1 MGCWFFGCTCTIS
14 LKYSAKFNLTSAIS
28 LKGCWLEESGFMTE
42 MPIMV
47 MIERGKI
54 VGSLTDLFIRR
65 FLQLLI
71 YLQKFSNLYLL
82 VEVG

>member
-1 MGCWFFGCTCTIS
+1 MGRWCFGCTCPLS
-14 LKYSAKFNLTSAIS
+14 LKCSAKFNLTSAIS
-28 LKGCWLEESGFMTE
+28 LKGRWLEKSGFMTG
-42 MPIMV
+42 MPITV
-47 MIERGKI
+47 TVEWGRS

-82 VEVG
+82 VEAD